1 MEIVIIED
9 ERFTADDLAE
19 TIVRVQPDIQIATI
33 LYSVKEAVQ
42 YFQNNQHPD
51 LIFSDI
57 QLGDGLSF
65 EIFRTIT
72 MTPPVIFCT
81 AYDEYALHAF
91 KSNGIDYILK
101 PYGED
106 TIATALRRYKAL
118 RNSFVR
124 RPNSYDLLS
133 ELFSDRIS
141 QQDTSVLVYIK
152 DKIVPLKTSDIALF
166 YTEDETTYLMTFN
179 QTRYHLNKT
188 LEELEKI
195 TGNHFYRANRQYL
208 VNRKSIKDVTQWF
221 HRKLVVNL
229 VIPFSTDKSITISK
243 AKAPEFLNWLSGSI
257 TKPISDK

>member
-19 TIVRVQPDIQIATI
+19 TIVRIQPDIQIATI
-33 LYSVKEAVQ
+33 LYSVKEAIR
-42 YFQNNQHPD
+42 YFQNNEHPD
-51 LIFSDI
+51 LIFSDV

-65 EIFRTIT
+65 EIFKTIT

-91 KSNGIDYILK
+91 KANGIDYILK

-106 TIATALRRYKAL
+106 TIAAAFGRYKAL
-118 RNSFVR
+118 QNNFVQQ
-124 RPNSYDLLS
+124 PKGFELLS
-133 ELFSDRIS
+133 ELFSNRIS
-141 QQDTSVLVYIK
+141 QHDPSVLVYIK
-152 DKIVPLKTSDIALF
+152 DKIVPFKTSDIALF

-179 QTRYHLNKT
+179 QTRYPLNKT

-195 TGNHFYRANRQYL
+195 TGINFYRANRQYL

-229 VIPFSTDKSITISK
+229 VIPFSTDKQITISK
-243 AKAPEFLNWLSGSI
+243 AKVSEFLNWLSGEIS
-257 TKPISDK
+257 KPLS

>member
-124 RPNSYDLLS
+124 RPNSYELLS

-195 TGNHFYRANRQYL
+195 TGSHFYRANRQYL

-229 VIPFSTDKSITISK
+229 GILL
-243 AKAPEFLNWLSGSI
+243 A
-257 TKPISDK
+257 PISP